1 MKEWSRSKGSK
12 YGTRPLGSARNPSAI
27 SALCLLSAISAHFRQ
42 FHCHSPSSLS
52 LSLSLSYKIFSFG
65 KKNNKKRERK
75 ERWPREE
82 KRRCCS
88 VRKQP
93 QREEAAAA

>member
-27 SALCLLSAISAHFRQ
+27 SALCPLSAISAHFRQ

-75 ERWPREE
+75 EEWPREE
-82 KRRCCS
+82 KRRCSS
-88 VRKQP
+88 VGKLP

>member
-1 MKEWSRSKGSK
+1 MKERSRSKGSK

-52 LSLSLSYKIFSFG
+52 LSLSLSLIKYFLL
-65 KKNNKKRERK
+65 ERK
-75 ERWPREE
+75 IIRREKE
-82 KRRCCS
+82 KGSALS
-88 VRKQP
+88 VGGG
-93 QREEAAAA
+93 AA

>member
-1 MKEWSRSKGSK
+1 MKRGERSKGSK

-52 LSLSLSYKIFSFG
+52 LSLSLSLSYKIFSFG
-65 KKNNKKRERK
+65 KKNNNKREKGWR
-75 ERWPREE
+75 RQCDEE
-82 KRRCCS
+82 GGS
-88 VRKQP
+88 VMRNAECD
-93 QREEAAAA
+93 EEGGV